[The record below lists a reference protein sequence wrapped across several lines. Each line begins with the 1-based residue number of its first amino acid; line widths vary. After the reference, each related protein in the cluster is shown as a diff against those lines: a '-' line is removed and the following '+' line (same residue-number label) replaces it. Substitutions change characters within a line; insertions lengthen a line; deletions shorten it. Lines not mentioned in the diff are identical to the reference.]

1 MATTLKAAITKVVIY
16 RGDEPA
22 LTIDVDAGHELQGL
36 VFDRGLAAKC
46 PAPHGNWPPP
56 GLHFHSGQATVATPK
71 PTTTATKS
79 TLAGASALTA
89 HVMAAPPPPPPPPDP
104 PPGCYI
110 VNGQV
115 YCP

>member
-1 MATTLKAAITKVVIY
+1 MPKTPKGPITKVVIY

-22 LTIDVDAGHELQGL
+22 LTVEVQPGHELQGL
-36 VFDRGLAAKC
+36 VFDKELAKKC

-56 GLHFHSGQATVATPK
+56 GVHFHSGQTTPTAPK
-71 PTTTATKS
+71 PVLAVADATAV
-79 TLAGASALTA
+79 AGMTA
-89 HVMAAPPPPPPPPDP
+89 RVLDAPPPPPPPPPDP

-110 VNGQV
+110 VNGEV